1 MIDCESNEG
10 ALHTV
15 SVTHS
20 KKGMNFEDNYHQT
33 QIIKESVKKPT
44 PKKMKANDDP
54 WEEPEDD
61 EYDSD
66 HEVRSSFENNLIM

>member
-33 QIIKESVKKPT
+33 QIIKESVKKPNNA
-44 PKKMKANDDP
+44 KKMKANDDP

-66 HEVRSSFENNLIM
+66 HEVTFIN